1 MNRWP
6 TLLARF
12 ARRGEQIV
20 ARVSKLFHYAGGMI
34 LGLLILFITADVIG
48 RYVFNS
54 PITGDFELVILAAGL
69 IASFSLAYT
78 LVLDGHIRVDI
89 VSSHFPSGLRKAL
102 DIVAYVFGLIFWTVA
117 TWRSFVYAM
126 TLRKSNLVSGML
138 PIPIYP
144 FVFIVALGCAM
155 LCLVF
160 FFRLVN
166 FFFRE

>member
-1 MNRWP
+1 MSV
-6 TLLARF
+6 F
-12 ARRGEQIV
+12 KSIV
-20 ARVSKLFHYAGGMI
+20 SNISRA
-34 LGLLILFITADVIG
+34 LGLVSMAVILPMMLFVVAAVVA